1 MAAPGGIEASNS
13 RLSGTDELRLKNG
26 YNLRLS
32 VPPRRAPNPH
42 QISGASTPRGE
53 WHLWGVSPAVCPG
66 RLLPL
71 RRAAPTSVEFYV
83 HYELKPYVPPLTVVT
98 EAARAQRA
106 GPAGPP
112 RARGEARASL
122 NYTATGAI
130 RTTRSRTPHTARNS
144 ANRDRPF
151 RCRNRE
157 PAVRTASRQREPR
170 HPPVPIPTHS
180 PILYTFTSRCPSP
193 FPPAIARSWAVPQ
206 SAARVI

>member
-1 MAAPGGIEASNS
+1 MTRDISPS
-13 RLSGTDELRLKNG
+13 RIRSR
-26 YNLRLS
+26 
-32 VPPRRAPNPH
+32 VRAR
-42 QISGASTPRGE
+42 PRGE

-151 RCRNRE
+151 RLRCRNRE

>member
-1 MAAPGGIEASNS
+1 VRARRAE
-13 RLSGTDELRLKNG
+13 SGTCGASLPR
-26 YNLRLS
+26 S
-32 VPPRRAPNPH
+32 VPVDSSRSVERPLRASSFTSTTRAEAVRRPAAHASRRRRAR
-42 QISGASTPRGE
+42 SGR
-53 WHLWGVSPAVCPG
+53 
-66 RLLPL
+66 
-71 RRAAPTSVEFYV
+71 
-83 HYELKPYVPPLTVVT
+83 
-98 EAARAQRA
+98 

-151 RCRNRE
+151 RLRCRNRE